1 MKSYRTLAWKELRT
15 QKVTSILILIAIILS
30 TVMTTVIGQS
40 MGILNAMRGQ
50 QAAYLNGNRYA
61 TFHQLTNKQAE
72 ALSDDGRLSYAE
84 KMITIGTSKIPNSN
98 ISVQLWEYE
107 GDALSAYKN
116 NSQLE
121 SGRLPKQA
129 GEIALPQDILNM
141 MGFQGKIGDTISLD
155 LNDSLL
161 RDTDAGYEYS
171 HKFILTGILKANY
184 LGYISGTAIG
194 IIGSGTA
201 EKILPEKYLLYSVD
215 IRIADKKMFQSTV
228 DSLAQTY
235 SIPDY
240 CIQYNDILLSAL
252 GIDYRA
258 KESSDTT
265 SGFSFMTMAGILI
278 GALVLLAAGL
288 VIYNIL
294 KIAVTK
300 RVKEYGILRA
310 IGADRNKLYEIVSLQ
325 LFTLCG
331 IGIPI
336 GILFGLLS
344 AKGITI
350 VATRLFSPEI
360 FMANSQSELA
370 TMIAENA
377 GGKVFPLVVSA
388 AITLLFAFIAAM
400 PAARYAAEVSPT
412 TAMSGPIINVK
423 RKSRKLRHIYNFEA
437 FYAHMNLKRNRGRT
451 VITVLSLVMSI
462 TVFVALQGFSG
473 LLDASAKIQKMH
485 IGNYSITNKSSGFSP
500 EEVKNLESVSGVSS
514 VSTLKYKLYLP
525 DKAGSITNMKL
536 SVSLQA
542 GESLQVVGIDEKR
555 IQSVLPSLSQQDLQA
570 LQDGTACLIKNP
582 IMMAYGDKAIAAT
595 KIGKGETIS
604 VNGKSLKVLGIVNDP
619 ITLDNAGFTNGVQL
633 IVYDTVY
640 DQITGQSSYT
650 ELYPTL
656 SSSANHES
664 VEQAIKSLCEQTG
677 GTWLSY
683 KNTDQQLQE
692 SYEQIRLLAW
702 GLILFIGLIGILNI
716 INTVYTN
723 IHTRVTEVGI
733 QRAIGMSAKSLYKT
747 FLWEGAYY
755 GMIASVIGGITGY
768 ICTIFVNAAATDTIQ
783 FVMIPTLPI
792 LEAAILSIAACL
804 IATCLPLKKITKM
817 NIVEAIEAVE

>member
-15 QKVTSILILIAIILS
+15 QKITSILILIAVILS
-30 TVMTTVIGQS
+30 TMMTTVIGQS
-40 MGILNAMRGQ
+40 IGILSAMRGQ

-61 TFHQLTNKQAE
+61 TFHQLAKEQAD
-72 ALSDDGRLSYAE
+72 ALSGDSRLSYTG
-84 KMITIGTSKIPNSN
+84 KMITIGTSKIPNSS

-107 GDALSAYKN
+107 GNSLSAYKN

-129 GEIALPQDILNM
+129 GEIALSQDILSM
-141 MGFQGKIGDTISLD
+141 MGFRGKIGDTISLD

-161 RDTDAGYEYS
+161 HDTDPEYEYS
-171 HKFILTGILKANY
+171 HEFILTGILKANY
-184 LGYISGTAIG
+184 IGYVSGTAIG
-194 IIGSGTA
+194 IVGTGTA

-215 IRIADKKMFQSTV
+215 IRTADKKTFQSTV
-228 DSLAQTY
+228 DNLAQNY

-240 CIQYNDILLSAL
+240 CIQYNDTLLSAL

-258 KESSDTT
+258 EESSDTA
-265 SGFSFMTMAGILI
+265 SGFSFMTMVGILI

-300 RVKEYGILRA
+300 RVKEYGTLRA
-310 IGADRNKLYEIVSLQ
+310 IGADRNKLYAIVSLQ

-350 VATRLFSPEI
+350 AATGLFSPKI
-360 FMANSQSELA
+360 FMANSQNELA

-400 PAARYAAEVSPT
+400 PAARYAAKVSPT
-412 TAMSGPIINVK
+412 IAMSGQIADVK
-423 RKSRKLRHIYNFEA
+423 RRSRKLRHVYNFEA
-437 FYAHMNLKRNRGRT
+437 FYAHMNMKRNRGRT
-451 VITVLSLVMSI
+451 VITILSLVMSI
-462 TVFVALQGFSG
+462 TVFVALQSFSG

-485 IGNYSITNKSSGFSP
+485 IGDYSITNQHSGYSP
-500 EEVKNLESVSGVSS
+500 EEVKNLKSVSGVSS

-525 DKAGSITNMKL
+525 DKAGSISNMKL
-536 SVSLQA
+536 SFPLQA
-542 GESLQVVGIDEKR
+542 GESLQVVGIDKKR
-555 IQSVLPSLSQQDLQA
+555 IQSLLPSLSQQDLQA
-570 LQDGTACLIKNP
+570 LQNGTACLIKNP
-582 IMMAYGDKAIAAT
+582 ISIAYGDKTITST
-595 KIGKGETIS
+595 KIEKGETIS
-604 VNGKSLKVLGIVNDP
+604 VNGKSLKVLGIVNNP
-619 ITLDNAGFTNGVQL
+619 ITLDNSGFTNGIQV

-640 DQITGQSSYT
+640 DHITGEGNYT

-656 SSSANHES
+656 SSGANHET
-664 VEQAIKSLCEQTG
+664 VEQAIKSLCKQTG

-683 KNTDQQLQE
+683 ENTDQQLQE

-702 GLILFIGLIGILNI
+702 GLILFIGMIGILNI

-723 IHTRVTEVGI
+723 IHTRVTEIGV
-733 QRAIGMSAKSLYKT
+733 QRAIGMSAGSLYRT
-747 FLWEGAYY
+747 FLWESAYY
-755 GMIASVIGGITGY
+755 GIIASVIGGVAGY
-768 ICTIFVNAAATDTIQ
+768 ICTIFINAAVTDTIQ
-783 FVMIPTLPI
+783 FVTVPVLSI
-792 LEAAILSIAACL
+792 LEAAVLSIAACL
-804 IATCLPLKKITKM
+804 AATCFPLKKIAKM
-817 NIVEAIEAVE
+817 NIVDAIEAVE